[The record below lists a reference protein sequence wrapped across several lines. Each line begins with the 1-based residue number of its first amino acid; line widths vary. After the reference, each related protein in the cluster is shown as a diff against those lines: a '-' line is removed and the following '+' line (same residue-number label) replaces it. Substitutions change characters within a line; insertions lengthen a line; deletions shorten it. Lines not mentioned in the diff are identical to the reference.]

1 MKRKSNLKGYT
12 WKTFL
17 LEIIMLL
24 LCCIIVLPFYY
35 LVISIFKTPREM
47 GLNPLGLPESL
58 YLENFKN
65 AWAQIHFVRAFFNTL
80 LITFSTLIVVILFGS
95 MSAYA
100 VARRKSRFYKLVMLY
115 FLLGFMVP
123 FQTTMVPLYQQMQRF
138 HLINKLYGLIVLS
151 TGSCVFAF
159 FMYQGIY

>member
-1 MKRKSNLKGYT
+1 MKKRAKLKGYT

-47 GLNPLGLPESL
+47 GMNPLGLPEAL

-65 AWAQIHFVRAFFNTL
+65 AWAQIHFIRAFCNTL
-80 LITFSTLIVVILFGS
+80 ILTFSTLVVVSTVTMMSSLTPALYLSADTSNSLGS
-95 MSAYA
+95 TSGGAMLTSNAA
-100 VARRKSRFYKLVMLY
+100 VA
-115 FLLGFMVP
+115 
-123 FQTTMVPLYQQMQRF
+123 
-138 HLINKLYGLIVLS
+138 
-151 TGSCVFAF
+151 TGSLHPSAVC
-159 FMYQGIY
+159 ITTLI